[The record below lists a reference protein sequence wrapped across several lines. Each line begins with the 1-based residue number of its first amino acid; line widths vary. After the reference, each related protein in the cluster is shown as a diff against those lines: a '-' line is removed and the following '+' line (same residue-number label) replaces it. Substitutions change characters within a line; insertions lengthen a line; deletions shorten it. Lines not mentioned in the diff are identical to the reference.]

1 MTKKNLKSKAAKGIA
16 YGDVANTMVRNL
28 LTLLSKK
35 IGEITEE
42 QIKETIEFFDKK
54 CPYTGKNIPIKDLN
68 NITDEEYKKLSEEFA
83 MDHIIP
89 QNRVDCGLNIYGNL
103 VLVDKTAN
111 QKKRDKSVEDFIKNN
126 NEVDELKNAPKEER
140 ENRLDKIREFQEKSG
155 YNKYIEKT
163 SKLSA
168 FLEEKYAAVTE
179 EQNAKLKEIE
189 EILGLN
195 VADSGKSD
203 SAKSKTISGDKKKGK
218 NAATAVFVD
227 FLNEKFKSMPAST
240 LSSLCDKK
248 YCSENLKIS
257 FPVLVENVPGT
268 FPADRYYKEPLFVND
283 GKAYRLTSQFTP
295 RRNHKKVLE
304 EWIEKYN
311 EEHCS

>member
-1 MTKKNLKSKAAKGIA
+1 M
-16 YGDVANTMVRNL
+16 
-28 LTLLSKK
+28 
-35 IGEITEE
+35 
-42 QIKETIEFFDKK
+42 FFFEKK
-54 CPYTGKNIPIKDLN
+54 CPYTGKDIPIKDLD

-89 QNRVDCGLNIYGNL
+89 QNRYDCGLNIYGNL

-111 QKKRDKSVEDFIKNN
+111 QKKRDKSVEDFIMKN
-126 NEVDELKNAPKEER
+126 NEVDELKNAPEKER
-140 ENRLDKIREFQEKSG
+140 KNRLDKIRKFQEESG
-155 YNKYIEKT
+155 NNKYIEKT

-168 FLEEKYAAVTE
+168 FLMEKYAAVTE

-189 EILGLN
+189 KILELRVSDTEKYRN
-195 VADSGKSD
+195 VE
-203 SAKSKTISGDKKKGK
+203 SKATPGAEKTRK

-227 FLNEKFKSMPAST
+227 FLNENFKTMPSST
-240 LSSLCDKK
+240 LGFLCDKN